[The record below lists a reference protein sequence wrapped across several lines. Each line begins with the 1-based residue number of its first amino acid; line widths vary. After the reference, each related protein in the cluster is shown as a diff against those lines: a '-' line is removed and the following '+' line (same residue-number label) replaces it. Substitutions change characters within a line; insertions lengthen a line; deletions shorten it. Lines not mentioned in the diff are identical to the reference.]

1 MDYLCSVKFFTRLQ
15 AGSAVF
21 HSKQYKRVSRRNTF
35 TVAYRLEG
43 SPSLEYGQIEIFF
56 KAPVGSRTSCGAV
69 LRPLSRANQCIC
81 KQHEVLGR
89 PVSHIIALHH
99 PHRNLFIIVP
109 LENIIDV
116 CVYMAFSD
124 SGVHYAAHFP
134 NHLERD

>member
-1 MDYLCSVKFFTRLQ
+1 M
-15 AGSAVF
+15 
-21 HSKQYKRVSRRNTF
+21 F

-69 LRPLSRANQCIC
+69 LKPLSRASQGIC

-99 PHRNLFIIVP
+99 PHRHLFVIVP

-124 SGVHYAAHFP
+124 SEVHYAAHFP
-134 NHLERD
+134 NHLEQD

>member
-1 MDYLCSVKFFTRLQ
+1 M
-15 AGSAVF
+15 F

-43 SPSLEYGQIEIFF
+43 SPSLDYGQIEIFF
-56 KAPVGSRTSCGAV
+56 RAPVGSRTLFGAV
-69 LRPLSRANQCIC
+69 LKPLSRASQSIC

-99 PHRNLFIIVP
+99 PHRHLFVIVP

-124 SGVHYAAHFP
+124 SEVHYAAHFP